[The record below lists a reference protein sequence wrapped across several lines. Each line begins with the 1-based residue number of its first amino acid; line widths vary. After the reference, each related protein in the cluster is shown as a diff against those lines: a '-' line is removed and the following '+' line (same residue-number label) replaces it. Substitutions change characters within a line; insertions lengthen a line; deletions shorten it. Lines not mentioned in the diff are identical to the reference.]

1 MKIEELN
8 ELKEKVEQLIKKRN
22 EVLEI
27 QEEIKKLEE
36 TDEIKKYLNL
46 LNLFQEKTT
55 GRSCRKR
62 ENIDSRY
69 KIQWK
74 S

>member
-1 MKIEELN
+1 MKIEELQ

-36 TDEIKKYLNL
+36 TNEIKKYLNL

-55 GRSCRKR
+55 GRNNGIKNYTNKKR
-62 ENIDSRY
+62 ID
-69 KIQWK
+69 I
-74 S
+74 